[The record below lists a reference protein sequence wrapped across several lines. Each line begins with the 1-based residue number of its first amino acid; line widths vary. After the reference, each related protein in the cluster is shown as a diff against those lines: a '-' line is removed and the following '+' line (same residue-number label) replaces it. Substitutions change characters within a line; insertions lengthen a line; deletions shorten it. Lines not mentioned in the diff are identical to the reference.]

1 MGKGLHKLFK
11 AAVNDISQ
19 VLSILGEYGS
29 EVSYFIID
37 TRTFSE
43 FARLSDDIKETL
55 DKGSSEGNK
64 KI

>member
-43 FARLSDDIKETL
+43 VARLSDDIKETL